1 MHGPIAEAI
10 SEFRGLIEKKQTENV
25 LTEFAHSHFYSI
37 LMRERQDVLW
47 CETDDETGILSEEY
61 ASKKTQWL
69 KEVFVFFKL

>member
-1 MHGPIAEAI
+1 M
-10 SEFRGLIEKKQTENV
+10 KKQTENI
-25 LTEFAHSHFYSI
+25 LTEFARSHFYYI

-69 KEVFVFFKL
+69 KEVFF